1 MFRRRH
7 RTERLSSEIKRI
19 PLKNSIALVVMF
31 TMAGC
36 TLLPVEEETLQPPL
50 VQPASEPLDIVE
62 AARGNIETF
71 LKGTANFVSASSA
84 ELSFKQS
91 GGRLKSINAKVGEE
105 VKEGDL
111 LAELETGDLELQ
123 LKLQRLNV
131 ERARLLYLEA
141 KTSGVSDTDLRLREI
156 DMEREQLQLDDME
169 NKLASSRLY
178 APISGVVIFAES
190 LNEGEFVNAF
200 QTIITVADP
209 SDMQLTYIAS
219 ESKDLLPIAAGMPA
233 NLKYKGKEYTGKV
246 LQSPSNAP
254 LAGDAAKA
262 ERNAVTIIIGMDNAP
277 DDVQIGH
284 SAELTI
290 RLQSRENVIVLPR
303 SAIRSYMGRS
313 YVQVADGERRKEVD
327 VELGLTTPTQVEI
340 VKGLEEGDQVIL
352 NN

>member
-1 MFRRRH
+1 MYRKPH
-7 RTERLSSEIKRI
+7 RI
-19 PLKNSIALVVMF
+19 PRFSSRMKRSLFQYGIAIVVIVSM
-31 TMAGC
+31 TGC
-36 TLLPVEEETLQPPL
+36 SLLPVEDETLQPPL

-62 AARGNIETF
+62 AAKGDIETY

-84 ELSFKQS
+84 ALSFKES
-91 GGRLKSINAKVGEE
+91 GGRLKSINVKVGDK

-123 LKLQRLNV
+123 LELQRLSV

-141 KTSGVSDTDLRLREI
+141 KTSDVSDTDLRLREI
-156 DMEREQLQLDDME
+156 DMEREVLQLDNME
-169 NKLASSRLY
+169 KKLASSRLY
-178 APISGVVIFAES
+178 ASIAGVVLFAES
-190 LNEGEFVNAF
+190 LNDGEYVNAY

-209 SDMQLTYIAS
+209 SDIQLTYVAA
-219 ESKDLLPIAAGMPA
+219 ESKDLLPIEAGMPA

-254 LAGDAAKA
+254 LTGDAAKV
-262 ERNAVTIIIGMDNAP
+262 ERNAITIVIGMDNP
-277 DDVQIGH
+277 PSDVQIGH
-284 SAELTI
+284 SAELSI

-327 VELGLTTPTQVEI
+327 IELGLTTPTQVEV

>member
-1 MFRRRH
+1 MKRSLFKYGIAIVAL
-7 RTERLSSEIKRI
+7 LS
-19 PLKNSIALVVMF
+19 M
-31 TMAGC
+31 TGC
-36 TLLPVEEETLQPPL
+36 SLLPMEDETLQPPL
-50 VQPASEPLDIVE
+50 VEPASEPLDIVE
-62 AARGNIETF
+62 AAKGNIETY

-84 ELSFKQS
+84 ALSFKES

-131 ERARLLYLEA
+131 ERARLLYLGA
-141 KTSGVSDTDLRLREI
+141 KTAEVSDTDLRLREI
-156 DMEREQLQLDDME
+156 DLERETLQLDNME
-169 NKLASSRLY
+169 NKLTSSRLY

-190 LNEGEFVNAF
+190 LNEGEYVNAF

-209 SDMQLTYIAS
+209 SDMQLTYVAA
-219 ESKDLLPIAAGMPA
+219 ESKELLPIEAGMPA

-262 ERNAVTIIIGMDNAP
+262 ERNAVTIVIGMDNPP

-290 RLQSRENVIVLPR
+290 RLQSRKNVLVLPR

-327 VELGLTTPTQVEI
+327 IELGLTTPTQVEI
-340 VKGLEEGDQVIL
+340 VKGLEEGDQIIL